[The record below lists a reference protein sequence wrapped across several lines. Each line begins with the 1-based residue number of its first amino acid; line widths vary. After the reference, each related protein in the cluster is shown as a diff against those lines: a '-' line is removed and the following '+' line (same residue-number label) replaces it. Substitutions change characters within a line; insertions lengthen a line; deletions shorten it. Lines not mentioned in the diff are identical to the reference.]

1 MGCGMQ
7 PRGGWRMSGTA
18 APRVVVVG
26 GGLAGLAAAIA
37 CADGGAQ
44 VTLLESRQ
52 RLGGATWSFERNG
65 LSFDNGQHV
74 YMRCCTAYRR
84 FLARIGSASDA
95 PLQGRLAIP
104 VLKPSPCGGEPVV
117 SWIRRGTLPAPLHL
131 GASLLSYRHLPLADR
146 LRLGRAA
153 LALRR
158 LRLTDPVLDAETFG
172 AFLARH
178 GQGRVAVERLWD
190 LIALPTVNV
199 RADEASLALAAKVFK
214 TGLLTEPD
222 AADLGWAR
230 VPLAKLHAEPAAA
243 VLRRSGATV
252 RRRAKVTEIRCSEGG
267 GSSQRVATGV
277 VVDGELLEADAVVLA
292 VAHEAAVALLPSGAL
307 ADPGALEGLGRS
319 PIVDVHVVY
328 DRRIIDHDV
337 AAAVAS
343 PVQFVFD
350 TTESSGL
357 DRKDGQ
363 CVAVSIS
370 GADAEHG
377 ERPAVLIDRY
387 TGALAQLLPAARSAR
402 VVDAVVT
409 REHVATFRGVPGTAR
424 LRPRPASGIPRLFL
438 AGAWTDTGW
447 PATMEGAVRSG
458 VAAAAGVLRAVGN
471 DRGRPRV
478 PEASELPEEVVA

>member
-1 MGCGMQ
+1 V
-7 PRGGWRMSGTA
+7 SGTG

-26 GGLAGLAAAIA
+26 GGLAGLAAAIG
-37 CADGGAQ
+37 CADGGAE
-44 VTLLESRQ
+44 VTLLEGRP

-65 LSFDNGQHV
+65 LHFDNGQHV

-84 FLARIGSASDA
+84 FLDRIGSAADA
-95 PLQGRLAIP
+95 PIQDRLAIP
-104 VLKPSPCGGEPVV
+104 VLKPGASGGEPVV
-117 SWIRRGTLPAPLHL
+117 SWIRRSGLPAPLHL
-131 GASLLSYRHLPLADR
+131 ASSLLTYRHLALADR

-158 LRLTDPVLDAETFG
+158 LRLTDTALDAETFG
-172 AFLARH
+172 AFLERH
-178 GQGRVAVERLWD
+178 GQRPAAVEALWD

-214 TGLLTEPD
+214 TGLLEESG

-230 VPLAKLHAEPAAA
+230 VPLSRLHADPAAA
-243 VLRRSGATV
+243 VLRRAGATV
-252 RRRAKVTEIRCSEGG
+252 RRRAKVTEIRLAPASTDSVG
-267 GSSQRVATGV
+267 RRRATGV

-292 VAHEAAVALLPSGAL
+292 VPHESAAELLPEGAVI
-307 ADPGALEGLGRS
+307 DPTALQGLGRS

-328 DRRIIDHDV
+328 DRRVLEHEV
-337 AAAVAS
+337 AAAVGS
-343 PVQFVFD
+343 PVQYVFD

-357 DRKDGQ
+357 DPAHGQ

-370 GADAEHG
+370 GADDEHG
-377 ERPAVLIDRY
+377 QRPAVLIEKY
-387 TGALAQLLPAARSAR
+387 TTALAELFPAARAAT

-409 REHVATFRGVPGTAR
+409 REHAATFRGAPGTRR
-424 LRPRPASGIPRLFL
+424 LRPRPESGVGGLFL

-458 VAAAAGVLRAVGN
+458 VAAAAGALRALGN
-471 DRGRPRV
+471 ERGAPRTT
-478 PEASELPEEVVA
+478 EELSEEVVA